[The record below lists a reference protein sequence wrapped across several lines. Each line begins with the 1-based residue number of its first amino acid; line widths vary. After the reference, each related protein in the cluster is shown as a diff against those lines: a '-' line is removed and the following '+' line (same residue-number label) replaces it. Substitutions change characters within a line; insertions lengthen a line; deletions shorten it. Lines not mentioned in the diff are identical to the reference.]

1 MELSHIFLY
10 LAESSLLLVACWLC
24 CLIKT
29 TKKVARVEDGPT
41 SVGISANNNVAEF
54 WQESDLPSYSQ
65 VTQPPTY
72 LEATKMTQKT
82 LASQAEDEKQ
92 DEKEGKAGP
101 PAAEVWCPPLAN
113 KRTLLGLMDLE

>member
-41 SVGISANNNVAEF
+41 SARLPGTNNDADF

-82 LASQAEDEKQ
+82 LASPAEEEKQ
-92 DEKEGKAGP
+92 DGKEGKAGP
-101 PAAEVWCPPLAN
+101 PAAEVCCPPLAN
-113 KRTLLGLMDLE
+113 KRTLLDLTDME